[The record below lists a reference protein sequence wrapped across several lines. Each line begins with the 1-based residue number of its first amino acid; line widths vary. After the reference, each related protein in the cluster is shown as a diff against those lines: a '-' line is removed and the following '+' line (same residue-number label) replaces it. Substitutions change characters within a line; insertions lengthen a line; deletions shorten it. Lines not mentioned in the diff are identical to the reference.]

1 MFLTTFIFGMYD
13 LHKEFQ
19 AKGGIYR
26 VTTMINKTRG
36 FINLIQLPLIHR
48 ASRFE
53 FIRPFQKRTIKTFN
67 IHPK

>member
-1 MFLTTFIFGMYD
+1 MTYIFGMYD
-13 LHKEFQ
+13 LHEEFQ
-19 AKGGIYR
+19 PKGGTYP
-26 VTTMINKTRG
+26 VTTMIKKTSS

-48 ASRFE
+48 SFRIE